1 MDDLLRAPIEAET
14 TATCHDC
21 AMCAAADAPADPD
34 THYFNPRVKCCTFLP
49 HLRNF
54 LVGRILLDP
63 DPAMARGQ
71 RSVEA
76 RIAAG
81 SGVTPLGLGRSGTSP
96 ASDEGSGFGRD
107 EALLCPHYVRE
118 GGGLCGIWPHRE
130 ATCATFFCKHDRGAV
145 GAAFWQALRRLLE
158 AVEQSLAWHCV
169 EALDVGRAAVSRLLD
184 PSDSGTTLTTR
195 SRQDLWGRWAGRER
209 AFYEAAASLVS
220 TMSWEQVRER
230 GGSEVRQRAERT
242 RDAHAR
248 LRSTAVPAGPLRL
261 RPMSVTPLGPRGV
274 RLVTYSGDDPLIV
287 PRELHDVL
295 PRFEGFSMNDAL
307 ARLREEA
314 GLEIDPAAVRRLIDF
329 DVLAAAGESPD
340 DGPEPATPA

>member
-169 EALDVGRAAVSRLLD
+169 EALDVGRA
-184 PSDSGTTLTTR
+184 
-195 SRQDLWGRWAGRER
+195 
-209 AFYEAAASLVS
+209 
-220 TMSWEQVRER
+220 
-230 GGSEVRQRAERT
+230 
-242 RDAHAR
+242 
-248 LRSTAVPAGPLRL
+248 
-261 RPMSVTPLGPRGV
+261 V